1 MSADLSS
8 DVESV
13 FEQLLKDWNRAQKQL
28 IDRWPRGQDRAMGLE
43 DLERARLEWL
53 ERFQDARRL
62 EGRIYEGNDSR

>member
-1 MSADLSS
+1 MFD
-8 DVESV
+8 
-13 FEQLLKDWNRAQKQL
+13 QLLKDWNRAQKQL

-62 EGRIYEGNDSR
+62 EGRIY

>member
-13 FEQLLKDWNRAQKQL
+13 FDQLLKDWNRAQKQL
-28 IDRWPRGQDRAMGLE
+28 IDRWSRGQDRAMGLE

-53 ERFQDARRL
+53 ERFTHELRT
-62 EGRIYEGNDSR
+62 